1 MNVAASVIGL
11 PRASS
16 QRRRDSCW
24 SRGATTFSGSCDP
37 LLFVRSAHMCLLS
50 LFGCGALGLVVCDLE
65 ISDRAQIADL
75 LGREVRDGYCL
86 SYTIVL
92 LTARP
97 CGSVPVWVAVRVLP
111 SGEIVTFVIVVTFP
125 FFLPVTS

>member
-1 MNVAASVIGL
+1 M
-11 PRASS
+11 
-16 QRRRDSCW
+16 QRLV
-24 SRGATTFSGSCDP
+24 GQPHF
-37 LLFVRSAHMCLLS
+37 FVRGWRVLGDWRVHSLS
-50 LFGCGALGLVVCDLE
+50 PRVAFWLWRRWLLVVCDLE
-65 ISDRAQIADL
+65 ISDRTQIADL

-111 SGEIVTFVIVVTFP
+111 SAEIVTFVIVVTFP
-125 FFLPVTS
+125 FFLAVTS